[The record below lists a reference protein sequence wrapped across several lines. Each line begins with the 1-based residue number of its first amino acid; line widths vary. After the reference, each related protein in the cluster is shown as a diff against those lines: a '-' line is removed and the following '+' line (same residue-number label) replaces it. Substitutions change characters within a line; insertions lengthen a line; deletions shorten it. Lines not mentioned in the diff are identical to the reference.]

1 MIPVVSQAQSQARI
15 QTESLSAGAQTL
27 AMALAE
33 NVGYQWLNLP
43 EQGSNIDWAHTSNG
57 AVVANGNLTLI
68 PNTNEASAVTILSPG
83 NNDSNKA
90 GESLMVQYKAQSADG
105 EDDAF
110 RYAEVTLFDFNHHK
124 ISQALLKNSS
134 GTLSLHLP
142 SVKTKDTY
150 YLRVRGYF
158 GDTYYFSDSEVSVQV
173 FPQAQLPKPKLKNLS
188 ATVLQVA
195 WWIIS
200 WIILPVHRSKV
211 V

>member
-1 MIPVVSQAQSQARI
+1 
-15 QTESLSAGAQTL
+15 
-27 AMALAE
+27 MALAE

-43 EQGSNIDWAHTSNG
+43 EQRSTLIGPTSNG

-142 SVKTKDTY
+142 SVKNKG
-150 YLRVRGYF
+150 YLLFAGTRLF
-158 GDTYYFSDSEVSVQV
+158 
-173 FPQAQLPKPKLKNLS
+173 
-188 ATVLQVA
+188 
-195 WWIIS
+195 W
-200 WIILPVHRSKV
+200 
-211 V
+211 